1 MCNSVA
7 DQKRN
12 GQHLRSQLSG
22 KSSTHF
28 HHQRYYLIIHT
39 ALSIRKH
46 IFRNDSAPKLFT
58 VIYNMMRPFM
68 HQVTIDK
75 VCVYGFD
82 KNEWKSALLKDIDAD
97 QLPEH
102 YGGTMTDP
110 ATGDPKCPHK
120 VI

>member
-1 MCNSVA
+1 
-7 DQKRN
+7 
-12 GQHLRSQLSG
+12 
-22 KSSTHF
+22 
-28 HHQRYYLIIHT
+28 
-39 ALSIRKH
+39 
-46 IFRNDSAPKLFT
+46 
-58 VIYNMMRPFM
+58 M